1 MKQEKQIPPAE
12 TERADDKLVVMLVS
26 QKNQTTKKEEE
37 LTRKAEELRKAE
49 ETSMLNE
56 QCLLEEPTKV
66 KEAQQ
71 KEKRNCWKG
80 QFISMLPHFHAT
92 TIIMDF

>member
-1 MKQEKQIPPAE
+1 MLPAK
-12 TERADDKLVVMLVS
+12 TERADDKLVVMLVN
-26 QKNQTTKKEEE
+26 QKNRTTKKEEE

-56 QCLLEEPTKV
+56 KCLLEPTKV
-66 KEAQQ
+66 KEALQ

-92 TIIMDF
+92 TIIVDF

>member
-1 MKQEKQIPPAE
+1 MRKEKQMLPAE
-12 TERADDKLVVMLVS
+12 TERADDKLVVMLV
-26 QKNQTTKKEEE
+26 NQRNRTTKKEDE
-37 LTRKAEELRKAE
+37 LTRKVEELRKAE

-66 KEAQQ
+66 KEALQ

-92 TIIMDF
+92 AIIVDF